1 MIEVKNHFDFA
12 ESIFA
17 PKSADPSVKQPA
29 PCELATREGLVAL
42 MESERVRNTL
52 SAIRNLMVKITSDT
66 PEDVRREVKEMV
78 NACKKKL
85 PIVIPL
91 AHFTNG
97 HRAVEEPVN
106 YTLSPWSVIDVDN
119 VDNPDKMWK
128 SLIKPR
134 VEELRMVWVFKTPST
149 RGIKIMYLRP
159 DGMDEAESQKWMAG
173 KLGLKTYDVS
183 CKNLARVHYLVS
195 PDYCYHIDLDK
206 LFDPNLTNKG
216 YRPDGTT
223 ASAIASE
230 SVSLTSAAV
239 LEELQSRPIA
249 KSSPDPKLEYQNVS
263 YSEYVETYW
272 ILNNGGHLP
281 TKGDRNTLTFEL
293 ALSMRHITG
302 FDVDLLMRIIPSY
315 DGFPEAE
322 KRQCI
327 ENAVNYKRGP
337 MPRKM
342 QEVIN
347 AIKRRHAHQP
357 EVVQAL
363 DDLEEQDMN
372 YYHETLEACFASRGK
387 KFPMGIRDS
396 FDGVP
401 PTLRMAMLIA
411 IGPMIG
417 ALATGVELVVHNEPS
432 RLNLIAYIV
441 GEAASGKSKV
451 DQLYLL
457 WMYWCIQRDD
467 VNMAIMAEWKALPKK
482 KREQTPRPVVQI
494 RIQSLRTSMAD
505 VLDHFN
511 NADGK
516 HLYSFTAEADQLSQ
530 SNRSGAF
537 ANVSVLIR
545 QAYDGSEFRSSYAG
559 ENAINANV
567 PHVLWNMT
575 LCTTPDGL
583 HRALTNVTD
592 GGLTRVSIAS
602 TPDNTFAPLVLTQPR
617 SEKAKSAI
625 IRVALLLELMEGE
638 LNLPLLE
645 KQSNDWLEGVR
656 LSTLMNGDKVRAR
669 QRFRVAVTAMR
680 YICCMMLCAYAEW
693 LIEHLDKRG
702 KRALPKWAHGAETA
716 EQYLKTHP
724 TAACEQVPKLFQTE
738 EYLQAYNVIADYLL
752 ENILFYF
759 RQKLTSAYQN
769 GDYVGGERKRVGAND
784 SVYERLPEVFTI
796 EQARQAKGLNETDNA
811 ARQMVKNWVKQ
822 HLVEALDRGVY
833 KKLM

>member
-1 MIEVKNHFDFA
+1 MIEVKNQFDFA

-29 PCELATREGLVAL
+29 PCELATREILVAL

-159 DGMDEAESQKWMAG
+159 DGLDEAESQKWMAG

-216 YRPDGTT
+216 YRPDGTA
-223 ASAIASE
+223 ASAITSE
-230 SVSLTSAAV
+230 PVSSTSAAV
-239 LEELQSRPIA
+239 LEELQSGPIA

-494 RIQSLRTSMAD
+494 RIQSTSI
-505 VLDHFN
+505 
-511 NADGK
+511 
-516 HLYSFTAEADQLSQ
+516 
-530 SNRSGAF
+530 RS
-537 ANVSVLIR
+537 
-545 QAYDGSEFRSSYAG
+545 
-559 ENAINANV
+559 
-567 PHVLWNMT
+567 
-575 LCTTPDGL
+575 
-583 HRALTNVTD
+583 
-592 GGLTRVSIAS
+592 
-602 TPDNTFAPLVLTQPR
+602 
-617 SEKAKSAI
+617 
-625 IRVALLLELMEGE
+625 
-638 LNLPLLE
+638 
-645 KQSNDWLEGVR
+645 
-656 LSTLMNGDKVRAR
+656 
-669 QRFRVAVTAMR
+669 
-680 YICCMMLCAYAEW
+680 
-693 LIEHLDKRG
+693 
-702 KRALPKWAHGAETA
+702 LPK
-716 EQYLKTHP
+716 P
-724 TAACEQVPKLFQTE
+724 TSSARATVREPSP
-738 EYLQAYNVIADYLL
+738 
-752 ENILFYF
+752 
-759 RQKLTSAYQN
+759 TSAC
-769 GDYVGGERKRVGAND
+769 
-784 SVYERLPEVFTI
+784 
-796 EQARQAKGLNETDNA
+796 
-811 ARQMVKNWVKQ
+811 
-822 HLVEALDRGVY
+822 
-833 KKLM
+833 